1 MSSSLSDNSTSSS
14 FQLEQTFTSNKSTIY
29 LIHNHTDSKKYILK
43 TITHQDHFS
52 HLAFLREKYF
62 HSSLQHE
69 NIIQYIPENLF
80 NFSIP
85 NHDFISMEYACFGDF
100 FNLVTDYNLSDEKL
114 VRTFFHQMIKGLQYL
129 HSHGIAHL
137 DLKLENFLLGQDFLL
152 KIADFDLSQKFEE
165 AELLSKGTANYRSTE
180 VKSGHCRDFFAADV
194 YSLGICL
201 YTLLAGA
208 FPFIEENNNPKA
220 MPFRYEMFLND
231 NAGFWEENQLLM
243 DDRIIFS
250 SSFKDLLNKMWANS
264 PNERPTLESIEGSEW
279 FKQPVYTKNEL
290 QMIMKNILAQ

>member
-1 MSSSLSDNSTSSS
+1 MSSSLSCNSISSS
-14 FQLEQTFTSNKSTIY
+14 FKLEQTIASNKSTIY
-29 LIHNHTDSKKYILK
+29 LIHNHSDSKKYILK
-43 TITHQDHFS
+43 TLTHQDQIS
-52 HLAFLREKYF
+52 HLSLLREKYF

-80 NFSIP
+80 TFSIP
-85 NHDFISMEYACFGDF
+85 NHDFISMEYASYGDF
-100 FNLVTDYNLSDEKL
+100 FNLVTDYNFSDEKL

-129 HSHGIAHL
+129 HSHGFAHL

-152 KIADFDLSQKFEE
+152 KIADFDLSQKFED
-165 AELLSKGTANYRSTE
+165 AELLSKGTANYRSVE

-208 FPFIEENNNPKA
+208 FPFIEENNNPTGA
-220 MPFRYEMFLND
+220 PFRYEMFLNE

-243 DDRIIFS
+243 DDRVVFS
-250 SSFKDLLNKMWANS
+250 SSFKDLLNKMWANNPS
-264 PNERPTLESIEGSEW
+264 ERPTLESIKSSEW
-279 FKQPVYTKNEL
+279 FNQPIYTKNEL
-290 QMIMKNILAQ
+290 QMIMKNILSQ